1 MSHFGRAGPPD
12 IRDTY
17 SLLVLNIT
25 FRTSADDLYPLFDRY
40 GKVVD
45 IFIPRDR
52 RTGESRG
59 FAFVRYKH
67 AEEAQ
72 KAIERLDGRNVD
84 GRDMVV
90 QYAKYGRDMES
101 IHRGKI
107 TQGSPKYTSRSRSRS
122 PTRRPN
128 RSPVRGGG
136 RRHFGPPSHMQASP
150 PRGRDGRDRYPG
162 PPQGGRSRDTRDD
175 YREREREREHR
186 PRSRSRDRYERD
198 RYREREREHPRR
210 RSPSRSRSRSRGRAN
225 DEERHRSQSK
235 AAGRKSSPAPRSPS
249 PGRNGGRSASRSISP
264 SPPPRV
270 STEPSKEATRNGN
283 DSPHDRKRMD
293 SVSPK
298 QQSLSPERGM
308 TSPARLSSSPVER
321 DSLSPAKRRS
331 ETSKSLCGRL
341 RTPWRRNCSRRHTR
355 IHINVEVFRCA
366 EWGRGNTAVAVVAT
380 WR

>member
-107 TQGSPKYTSRSRSRS
+107 TQGSPKYSSRSRSRS
-122 PTRRPN
+122 PRRPN
-128 RSPVRGGG
+128 PVRGGG
-136 RRHFGPPSHMQASP
+136 GKRNFGPPSHMQASP

-162 PPQGGRSRDTRDD
+162 PPQGGRHRDGRDE

-186 PRSRSRDRYERD
+186 PRSRERHERD
-198 RYREREREHPRR
+198 RHRERERDHPRR
-210 RSPSRSRSRSRGRAN
+210 RSPSRSPSRSRSRSRVRVHE
-225 DEERHRSQSK
+225 EERRRSQSK
-235 AAGRKSSPAPRSPS
+235 VVSRKASPPPPSRSP
-249 PGRNGGRSASRSISP
+249 GRSASRSVSR

-270 STEPSKEATRNGN
+270 SAEPSKEATRNGN
-283 DSPHDRKRMD
+283 DSPHERKRMD
-293 SVSPK
+293 SASPK
-298 QQSLSPERGM
+298 QQSLSPDRGLP
-308 TSPARLSSSPVER
+308 SPVRRSPSPVER
-321 DSLSPAKRRS
+321 DSVSPVKRTRSESPERRS
-331 ETSKSLCGRL
+331 PSPIRRRSPSVSSPQRPSSSL
-341 RTPWRRNCSRRHTR
+341 TPEPQSP
-355 IHINVEVFRCA
+355 FA
-366 EWGRGNTAVAVVAT
+366 ED
-380 WR
+380 

>member
-1 MSHFGRAGPPD
+1 MTHFGRAGPPD

-107 TQGSPKYTSRSRSRS
+107 TQGSPNKYTSRSRSRS
-122 PTRRPN
+122 PRRPK
-128 RSPVRGGG
+128 SPVRGGG

-162 PPQGGRSRDTRDD
+162 PPQGGRHRDSRDDH
-175 YREREREREHR
+175 REREREREHR

-198 RYREREREHPRR
+198 RHREREREHPRR
-210 RSPSRSRSRSRGRAN
+210 RSPTRSRSRSRSRVRVHE
-225 DEERHRSQSK
+225 EERHRSQSK
-235 AAGRKSSPAPRSPS
+235 AAGRKPSPAPRGPS
-249 PGRNGGRSASRSISP
+249 PGRNAVRSASRSISR
-264 SPPPRV
+264 SPPRA
-270 STEPSKEATRNGN
+270 SAEPSKEPTRNGN
-283 DSPHDRKRMD
+283 DSPRDRKRMD

-298 QQSLSPERGM
+298 QQSLSPERGIN
-308 TSPARLSSSPVER
+308 SPARRSPSPVER
-321 DSLSPAKRRS
+321 DSLSPVKRRS
-331 ETSKSLCGRL
+331 ESPERRSPSPVRRRSPSVTSPQRPSSSL
-341 RTPWRRNCSRRHTR
+341 TPEPQSP
-355 IHINVEVFRCA
+355 FA
-366 EWGRGNTAVAVVAT
+366 ED
-380 WR
+380 